1 MRANKF
7 ILMASTAFAT
17 SISVAQAD
25 ISVVASIKPVH
36 SLVAGVM
43 EGIGTPNI
51 IVDGAGSPHSYSLK
65 PSQARE
71 LQDADA
77 VFWFGHGLE
86 TFLEK
91 PLEAISTNAKVVELI
106 NTDGLLKLKFRE
118 GGPFSEHDHDD
129 DHKEHDDDHKDHAH
143 GEYDP
148 HIWLDPKNAS
158 ILVQKI
164 SDELSVIDPSNT
176 DAYVNNAKKMEE
188 KLNLLVNELKTAL
201 EPFSDEGYIVFHD
214 AYQYF
219 EKRFGVSAIGS
230 VTVSPE
236 ILPGAER
243 TIELREKIV
252 SLEASCVFSEPQF
265 EPKIISTLVEGTQ
278 VGTGVLDPLGAS
290 IENGPDL
297 YFKLIRNMASSLKNC
312 LTKS

>member
-1 MRANKF
+1 MRINKF

-91 PLEAISTNAKVVELI
+91 PIEALSSNAKVVELI
-106 NTDGLLKLKFRE
+106 DTDGLL
-118 GGPFSEHDHDD
+118 
-129 DHKEHDDDHKDHAH
+129 
-143 GEYDP
+143 
-148 HIWLDPKNAS
+148 N
-158 ILVQKI
+158 
-164 SDELSVIDPSNT
+164 
-176 DAYVNNAKKMEE
+176 
-188 KLNLLVNELKTAL
+188 
-201 EPFSDEGYIVFHD
+201 
-214 AYQYF
+214 
-219 EKRFGVSAIGS
+219 
-230 VTVSPE
+230 
-236 ILPGAER
+236 
-243 TIELREKIV
+243 
-252 SLEASCVFSEPQF
+252 
-265 EPKIISTLVEGTQ
+265 
-278 VGTGVLDPLGAS
+278 
-290 IENGPDL
+290 
-297 YFKLIRNMASSLKNC
+297 
-312 LTKS
+312 

>member
-106 NTDGLLKLKFRE
+106 DTDGLLKLKFRE

-129 DHKEHDDDHKDHAH
+129 DHKDHDDDDDHNDDDH
-143 GEYDP
+143 MM
-148 HIWLDPKNAS
+148 I
-158 ILVQKI
+158 
-164 SDELSVIDPSNT
+164 T
-176 DAYVNNAKKMEE
+176 
-188 KLNLLVNELKTAL
+188 
-201 EPFSDEGYIVFHD
+201 
-214 AYQYF
+214 
-219 EKRFGVSAIGS
+219 
-230 VTVSPE
+230 
-236 ILPGAER
+236 
-243 TIELREKIV
+243 
-252 SLEASCVFSEPQF
+252 
-265 EPKIISTLVEGTQ
+265 
-278 VGTGVLDPLGAS
+278 
-290 IENGPDL
+290 
-297 YFKLIRNMASSLKNC
+297 
-312 LTKS
+312 

>member
-106 NTDGLLKLKFRE
+106 DTDGLLKLKFRE

-129 DHKEHDDDHKDHAH
+129 DHTHLHGSHDHDDEDDDHHDQRHPLLTLFPFFRPKSFVIGLIH
-143 GEYDP
+143 GM
-148 HIWLDPKNAS
+148 A
-158 ILVQKI
+158 
-164 SDELSVIDPSNT
+164 
-176 DAYVNNAKKMEE
+176 
-188 KLNLLVNELKTAL
+188 
-201 EPFSDEGYIVFHD
+201 G
-214 AYQYF
+214 
-219 EKRFGVSAIGS
+219 SAA
-230 VTVSPE
+230 VMLA
-236 ILPGAER
+236 ILPTTPSIFTGILFLITYSINFDGSRAF
-243 TIELREKIV
+243 
-252 SLEASCVFSEPQF
+252 SSCV
-265 EPKIISTLVEGTQ
+265 
-278 VGTGVLDPLGAS
+278 
-290 IENGPDL
+290 
-297 YFKLIRNMASSLKNC
+297 C
-312 LTKS
+312 LPNFTNAL